1 MLNCKQFTDLASDNL
16 DAQYHGWKRIDIR
29 LHLLL
34 CRHCRCFN
42 RHLDRSRRT
51 GAELAKTLWQIDGAS
66 SEHIFSRIQPAA
78 KQDTGDGTP

>member
-29 LHLLL
+29 LHLLI
-34 CRHCRCFN
+34 CRHCRRFN

-66 SEHIFSRIQPAA
+66 SEHIFSRIQSAA

>member
-16 DAQYHGWKRIDIR
+16 DVQYHGWKRIDIR
-29 LHLLL
+29 LHLLI
-34 CRHCRCFN
+34 CRHCRRFN

-66 SEHIFSRIQPAA
+66 SEHIFFRLQPAA

>member
-16 DAQYHGWKRIDIR
+16 DAQYHGWKRINIR

-34 CRHCRCFN
+34 CRHCRRFN

-66 SEHIFSRIQPAA
+66 SEHIFSRMQPAA
-78 KQDTGDGTP
+78 KQDPGDGTP